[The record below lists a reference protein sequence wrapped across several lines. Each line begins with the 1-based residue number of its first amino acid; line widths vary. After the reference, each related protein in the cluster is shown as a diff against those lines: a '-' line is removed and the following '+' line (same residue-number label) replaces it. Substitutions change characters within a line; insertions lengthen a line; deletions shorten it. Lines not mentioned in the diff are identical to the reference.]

1 MNCKSFEKEF
11 KSNLLYV
18 KFYLD
23 MVKLTQQFA
32 SINEGWKV
40 DTTTMIDS
48 KTSYRELDYK
58 YMCGIAGQLLKN
70 DYGTLGSVADYTHS
84 VLTSSEVFN
93 NTNTLISIVPTTE
106 INPER
111 KLIHSSINNVN
122 VENEM
127 LPYHSAERYKE
138 FNKND
143 ERIPLAEPIEIY
155 FGRYIDLSESA
166 TLPRAGVSHF
176 NSIENHIYHALYLW
190 CLNVSPLEIDWT

>member
-1 MNCKSFEKEF
+1 MYCKSFEKEF

-23 MVKLTQQFA
+23 LVKLTQQFA

-48 KTSYRELDYK
+48 KTSYREMDYK
-58 YMCGIAGQLLKN
+58 YMCGQAEQLLEN
-70 DYGTLGSVADYTHS
+70 DYGTLASITEYTHS
-84 VLTSSEVFN
+84 VLNSSEVFN
-93 NTNTLISIVPTTE
+93 NANTLISIVQTTE

-111 KLIHSSINNVN
+111 KLIHSSINSVN
-122 VENEM
+122 VDKEM
-127 LPYHSAERYKE
+127 FTHHSAERYKE

-155 FGRYIDLSESA
+155 FGKYIDLSES
-166 TLPRAGVSHF
+166 TPVPRAGLSHF
-176 NSIENHIYHALYLW
+176 TNIENHIYHALYFW
-190 CLNVSPLEIDWT
+190 CLNISPLEIDWT